1 MSYQQIE
8 KLEKSPNDRKRKKQ
22 MRTKKISAVMCMV
35 VVLAVLCCV
44 PVYASGDVAGAIEV
58 TWDTASKQIKAVV
71 DHVVFPAIDLVL
83 AVFFFGKLGTAY
95 FDYRKHGQF
104 EWAAPAILFACLV
117 FTLTAPL
124 YIWQI
129 LGI

>member
-44 PVYASGDVAGAIEV
+44 PVYASGDVAGAIEG

-83 AVFFFGKLGTAY
+83 AVFFLENWERRILIIVSM
-95 FDYRKHGQF
+95 DSLSGQ
-104 EWAAPAILFACLV
+104 LRLSCLPV
-117 FTLTAPL
+117 WCLR
-124 YIWQI
+124 
-129 LGI
+129 